1 MQEFQGIMMNRALIH
16 IRILAVFAVV
26 ILYFPFIR
34 QGACAEAKS
43 TYDVITVGAV
53 ITPPIAEYIDRSIA
67 EAKASR
73 AEAVIILLDTPGGLD
88 QSMRSIVKAIIAA
101 PVPVIVYV
109 YPSGA
114 RAASA
119 GAFITIAAHVAAM
132 APGTNIGAAHPVSIG
147 VGKMDET
154 MLKKVENDA
163 VAYGIGIARQKD
175 RNADWIERAIR
186 KSESTPA
193 DEALKL
199 RVIDYVATDLED
211 LMRQMNGRKVELAK
225 GAVVLDTKGSRLNFK
240 KMGFRESVLKTITD
254 PNIAYILL
262 LVGLAG
268 IYFEFSNPGAIIPGV
283 IGGISLILAFFALQ
297 TLSVNF
303 AGILLI
309 LFAVVLFI
317 LEINVVSNGI
327 LTIGGLFSLI
337 LGSLLLY
344 DTPDAAIR
352 VSFKVMIPAIIIVFF
367 FFVTVISLAI
377 RAQMRKPRTG
387 SEGMLNSTGTAL
399 TEIQTEGKVLIKG
412 EYWNAISRQRI
423 EAGKSIRVIGVRG
436 LVLEVEEVKLC

>member
-1 MQEFQGIMMNRALIH
+1 MMNRALIH